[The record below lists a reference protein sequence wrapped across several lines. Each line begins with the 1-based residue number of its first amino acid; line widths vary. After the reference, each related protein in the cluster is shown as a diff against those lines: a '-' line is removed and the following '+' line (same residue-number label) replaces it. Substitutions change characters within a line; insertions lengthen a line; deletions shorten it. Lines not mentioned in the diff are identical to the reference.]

1 MLRGGGEGQNVN
13 QPANRTS
20 EEILGG
26 RKTSETG
33 ASESLVGVEE
43 ERKFC
48 GGSDGMENIIHVLQY
63 FTIRPSIH
71 PERERPHSSTFTPV
85 RLWRCRWEWDRAMV
99 SDLWIEIGESF
110 ALCCCIFW
118 GERRVLIMRHS
129 TELKVSTT
137 RRSAHIMGRREKEFV
152 VKCVNEKR
160 KWCSAQLSLFFFCWL
175 AVSSN

>member
-26 RKTSETG
+26 RKTNETG

-99 SDLWIEIGESF
+99 SDLWIEIGESL
-110 ALCCCIFW
+110 ALCCCVFW

-137 RRSAHIMGRREKEFV
+137 RRSAHIMGRRERVCCKV
-152 VKCVNEKR
+152 C
-160 KWCSAQLSLFFFCWL
+160 KWKTEMMLSSALSLLLLL
-175 AVSSN
+175 AGCVF